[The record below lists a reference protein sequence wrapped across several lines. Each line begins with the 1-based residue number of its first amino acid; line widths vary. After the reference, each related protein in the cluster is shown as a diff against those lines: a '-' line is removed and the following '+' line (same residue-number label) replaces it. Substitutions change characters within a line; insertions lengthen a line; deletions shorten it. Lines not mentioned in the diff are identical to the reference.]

1 MKTYRALVTLPRIG
15 QTPVTIEARSTYEA
29 RAKLEAMYGVGNV
42 TADRCT
48 DPQRSRRR
56 SKELTGQVVYCVGAS
71 VDRVGSRSILSYHR
85 CQFFVSDELLDSS
98 VFLR

>member
-42 TADRCT
+42 TA
-48 DPQRSRRR
+48 PYEVQR
-56 SKELTGQVVYCVGAS
+56 
-71 VDRVGSRSILSYHR
+71 
-85 CQFFVSDELLDSS
+85 
-98 VFLR
+98 